1 MRLTPEQEQAV
12 HTEGNQKIEA
22 VAGSGKTSTLLAYA
36 KARPKQS
43 ILYLAFNRAVRD
55 DADKKM
61 LQQGLKHVTVQTA
74 HALAYRAVASQGKF
88 GKLDVTP
95 SVKVSELVEMLGL
108 TRQIKDYATACKL
121 AHHVNQCL
129 SFFCNSALLRFQDT
143 DYLSV
148 MTHPEAIEFV
158 SKYHE
163 AILHHTK
170 RWMEKMY
177 SGQVPMTHD
186 FYLKLFHY
194 LNPKLPYDVI
204 LFDEGQ
210 DASPVML
217 DIFLKQDAV
226 KVIVGDRHQQIYG
239 WRYAVNALEQIQFPT
254 NTLTQSFRFD
264 DGIAACAMK
273 VLQLKQLL
281 GDNQP
286 ILIQGTEQK
295 PSAKTKACIART
307 NIKLLEKAIN
317 RLDDK
322 KTIYYF
328 EGGLNGYTFASQNA
342 SIYDVLNL
350 YLDKKRLIRS
360 ELIRSFPA
368 FENLEQY
375 AKETLDTELDMV
387 CQLVRKYKAELIDL
401 LNELKNRQI
410 ESKDKA
416 TDIFSTVHKAKGME
430 YDIVTLTDDFITESK
445 IKAAVEKAQEQE
457 QEQRYER
464 LRLIQAE
471 KPLGLDVKAIPMPA
485 NWRETLKEEINI
497 LYVAVTR
504 AKNSLLV
511 SEELFQYFTGKK
523 PESQPQETKKPTEK
537 PKSKRKQSIE
547 ERWNQQAETFD
558 HINDEPPRTA
568 HFPDIFNQ

>member
-43 ILYLAFNRAVRD
+43 ILYLAFNRAVRE

-61 LQQGLKHVTVQTA
+61 LKMGLNHVTVQTA

-88 GKLDVTP
+88 GKLDVMP
-95 SVKVSELVEMLGL
+95 SVKVSELVETLGL

-129 SFFCNSALLRFQDT
+129 SFFCNSALLRFQET

-177 SGQVPMTHD
+177 AGQVPMTHD

-264 DGIAACAMK
+264 DGIATCAMK

-322 KTIYYF
+322 KTVYYF

-360 ELIRSFPA
+360 ELIRSFQA

-375 AKETLDTELDMV
+375 AKETLDAELDMV

-401 LNELKNRQI
+401 LNELKKRQI
-410 ESKDKA
+410 ENKDKA

-430 YDIVTLTDDFITESK
+430 YDIVTLTDDFTTESK

-457 QEQRYER
+457 QRYQR
-464 LRLIQAE
+464 LRQMESE
-471 KPLGLDVKAIPMPA
+471 KPLGLDVKAVPMPA

-504 AKNSLLV
+504 TKSSLLV

-523 PESQPQETKKPTEK
+523 SESQPQENKKPTEK
-537 PKSKRKQSIE
+537 AKRKQSLE
-547 ERWNQQAETFD
+547 ERWNQQADTFD
-558 HINDEPPRTA
+558 PNNDEPPRTA
-568 HFPDIFNQ
+568 HFPDFFNQ